1 MSLMPGDVVQA
12 FAGEIASRD
21 VRRLESYLSE
31 QVAAQFDIA
40 GELVGRTALLGFWR
54 RLFQSYSLFELHILK
69 SVTQGELVIA
79 ESLYLLAANRGL
91 VMNVRAINVFDTT
104 QTDFRMRGIGSD
116 ISTMVPTACAYDQLY
131 CGNCHPRH
139 RQQSGGH

>member
-91 VMNVRAINVFDTT
+91 VMNVRAINVFEVEKGVITRWRDHA
-104 QTDFRMRGIGSD
+104 DLAE
-116 ISTMVPTACAYDQLY
+116 VPLAEKDRWRRLSVA
-131 CGNCHPRH
+131 GW
-139 RQQSGGH
+139 